1 MTWHLKDRE
10 LEEKLLAI
18 DPKFVSRLDKVT
30 KDALEFEGKG
40 FLVAGVEAV
49 EVWYKDEVLF
59 ALDFSITEL
68 EEVEEYNPNDW
79 NDYPA
84 IEPVEPGIYRLE
96 VKYNAGSPTQCYAA
110 VFTFSTDRRWYIY
123 GKGAPIF
130 TTVSLSGFVRFRPW
144 ED

>member
-18 DPKFVSRLDKVT
+18 DPKFVSRLDRAT

-49 EVWYKDEVLF
+49 EVWYKHEVLF

-68 EEVEEYNPNDW
+68 EEVEDYNPNDW
-79 NDYPA
+79 NAFPEITPPVDVVMRVEFRASSEGTKAYWDGTDWRRCRNKGFSWDPV
-84 IEPVEPGIYRLE
+84 IEKDI
-96 VKYNAGSPTQCYAA
+96 
-110 VFTFSTDRRWYIY
+110 DRY
-123 GKGAPIF
+123 
-130 TTVSLSGFVRFRPW
+130 RPW
-144 ED
+144 GN

>member
-10 LEEKLLAI
+10 LEKKLIAI
-18 DPKFVSRLDKVT
+18 DPKFVSRLDRVT

-49 EVWYKDEVLF
+49 EVLF

-68 EEVEEYNPNDW
+68 EEVEDYNPHGW
-79 NDYPA
+79 NEYPKITPPYDVMMRIKMKNGYLRA
-84 IEPVEPGIYRLE
+84 GYLKKFLDGDSWVNPNGVLMCNAENAEIEL
-96 VKYNAGSPTQCYAA
+96 
-110 VFTFSTDRRWYIY
+110 
-123 GKGAPIF
+123 
-130 TTVSLSGFVRFRPW
+130 FRPW

>member
-68 EEVEEYNPNDW
+68 KEVEDYNPNDW
-79 NDYPA
+79 NEFPKITPPVDVVMRVEFRASSEGTKAYWDGTDWRRCRNKGFSWDPV
-84 IEPVEPGIYRLE
+84 IEKDI
-96 VKYNAGSPTQCYAA
+96 
-110 VFTFSTDRRWYIY
+110 DRY
-123 GKGAPIF
+123 
-130 TTVSLSGFVRFRPW
+130 RPW
-144 ED
+144 GN

>member
-10 LEEKLLAI
+10 LEKKLIAI
-18 DPKFVSRLDKVT
+18 DPKFVSRLDRVT

-49 EVWYKDEVLF
+49 EVLF

-68 EEVEEYNPNDW
+68 EEVEDYNPHGW
-79 NDYPA
+79 NEYPKITPPYDVMMRIELDDGLGFSGFYHHFEEGDYW
-84 IEPVEPGIYRLE
+84 
-96 VKYNAGSPTQCYAA
+96 CYADGCA
-110 VFTFSTDRRWYIY
+110 MPKAY
-123 GKGAPIF
+123 
-130 TTVSLSGFVRFRPW
+130 SLSVKRFRPW